1 MAPDEAGTTQRT
13 EPTHQVV
20 GRLCAQTVHHCV
32 VPSQLEV
39 MPDAFGQE
47 ALLNRVGQVGSHEK
61 CTAQIQDFNVQ
72 VHSSFTLYVGVVK
85 LFKVTFHN
93 KSVIYKDANQH
104 IKLNFNLVR
113 Y

>member
-20 GRLCAQTVHHCV
+20 GRFCAQTVHHRV
-32 VPSQLEV
+32 VPGQLEV

-61 CTAQIQDFNVQ
+61 CAAQIQDFNIQ

-104 IKLNFNLVR
+104 TKLNFNLAR